1 MTDGSEV
8 SMITAEATTPLGP
21 GDRAPDI
28 TVPAITHEGVI
39 SLGEYRGRRPLLLA
53 LFRGLY

>member
-1 MTDGSEV
+1 MAFGEHRAVQPGELAPNFEV
-8 SMITAEATTPLGP
+8 SA
-21 GDRAPDI
+21 
-28 TVPAITHEGVI
+28 VHHEGTV